1 MLLNDPPQ
9 YGHVGPPFIVNQK
22 DGNRH
27 STRDKVV
34 VVVVIREKWE
44 DCEVGFGTAQGRQLA
59 CFGYWFSDTEDKFG
73 RQVENFERPPIS
85 GTSKQIESV
94 INKLD

>member
-34 VVVVIREKWE
+34 VVVVIHEK
-44 DCEVGFGTAQGRQLA
+44 
-59 CFGYWFSDTEDKFG
+59 
-73 RQVENFERPPIS
+73 
-85 GTSKQIESV
+85 
-94 INKLD
+94 